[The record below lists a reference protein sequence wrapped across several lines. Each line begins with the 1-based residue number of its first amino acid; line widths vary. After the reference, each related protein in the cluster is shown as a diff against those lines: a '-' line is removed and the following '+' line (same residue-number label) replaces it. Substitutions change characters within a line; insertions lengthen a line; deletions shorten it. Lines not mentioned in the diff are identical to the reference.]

1 MGDCQRNGHMKTN
14 FLPLKNKAS
23 RNGDA
28 CCPAASPVLT
38 PLSYALRTEHV
49 RCLQS
54 TRRRQFLT
62 TSGAPLRKSN
72 AHVKCFSSSG
82 FAPSGLRPFE
92 YRVNDDGLVRSYS
105 YRERISRETGDAMVW
120 CCFLVYID
128 EFGVERHVFFQPVA
142 CGVKRARGALLYCG
156 LCYLT
161 PTAGRSAA
169 SAGRRQRQPRRDESK
184 NEGKKVLL
192 ILLVSKIYIL
202 LLNQDHVNPLLFALS
217 HNFGTVTKS
226 DLS

>member
-92 YRVNDDGLVRSYS
+92 YRVNDDGLVRLYS

-120 CCFLVYID
+120 CCFLIYID
-128 EFGVERHVFFQPVA
+128 EFGVERHVFFSA
-142 CGVKRARGALLYCG
+142 CCVWREAVGA
-156 LCYLT
+156 
-161 PTAGRSAA
+161 TAGRRSAA

-192 ILLVSKIYIL
+192 ILLVSKIY
-202 LLNQDHVNPLLFALS
+202 
-217 HNFGTVTKS
+217 T
-226 DLS
+226 

>member
-1 MGDCQRNGHMKTN
+1 MGDYQRNGHMKTN

-120 CCFLVYID
+120 CCFLIYID
-128 EFGVERHVFFQPVA
+128 EFGVERHVFFSA
-142 CGVKRARGALLYCG
+142 CCVWREAVGA
-156 LCYLT
+156 
-161 PTAGRSAA
+161 TAGRRSAA

-192 ILLVSKIYIL
+192 ILLVSKIY
-202 LLNQDHVNPLLFALS
+202 
-217 HNFGTVTKS
+217 T
-226 DLS
+226 

>member
-82 FAPSGLRPFE
+82 FAPTGLRPFE
-92 YRVNDDGLVRSYS
+92 YRINDVDSLDRIAIGKESL
-105 YRERISRETGDAMVW
+105 ERLAMPW
-120 CCFLVYID
+120 CGAASSFTLMSLD
-128 EFGVERHVFFQPVA
+128 GVERHVFFSA
-142 CGVKRARGALLYCG
+142 CCVWREAGGALL
-156 LCYLT
+156 
-161 PTAGRSAA
+161 
-169 SAGRRQRQPRRDESK
+169 
-184 NEGKKVLL
+184 
-192 ILLVSKIYIL
+192 
-202 LLNQDHVNPLLFALS
+202 
-217 HNFGTVTKS
+217 
-226 DLS
+226 

>member
-1 MGDCQRNGHMKTN
+1 MDSLDH
-14 FLPLKNKAS
+14 
-23 RNGDA
+23 
-28 CCPAASPVLT
+28 
-38 PLSYALRTEHV
+38 
-49 RCLQS
+49 
-54 TRRRQFLT
+54 
-62 TSGAPLRKSN
+62 
-72 AHVKCFSSSG
+72 
-82 FAPSGLRPFE
+82 
-92 YRVNDDGLVRSYS
+92 S

-120 CCFLVYID
+120 CCCFLIYID
-128 EFGVERHVFFQPVA
+128 EFGVERHVFFSA
-142 CGVKRARGALLYCG
+142 CCVWREAVGA
-156 LCYLT
+156 
-161 PTAGRSAA
+161 TAGRRSAA